1 MRYFFI
7 FFIFLFS
14 NNVFSK
20 DINCRFEEVYSNG
33 QTQEGIILVRKNK
46 IRYEYDDEKLFT
58 IFFNNNWS
66 VLQNNSLNFIAND
79 QLDLSLMEKLKD
91 ILKQFPNTQS
101 PIYFEEYFISF
112 DFANNKKFYSN
123 IVIKSNNLN
132 MRIYFYDC
140 KFDPINII
148 YFNSEPYFKFKR

>member
-91 ILKQFPNTQS
+91 ILKQFPNAQS

>member
-1 MRYFFI
+1 MRYLFI

-46 IRYEYDDEKLFT
+46 IRYEYDDERLFT

-79 QLDLSLMEKLKD
+79 QLDLILMEKLRD
-91 ILKQFPNTQS
+91 IFKQFPNTQS

-112 DFANNKKFYSN
+112 DFDNNKEFYSN
-123 IVIKSNNLN
+123 IVIKSNSLN

-148 YFNSEPYFKFKR
+148 YFNSKPYFKFKR